1 MEGGFLRIAVLPTAL
16 LWLMQAHA
24 AMNAYACNDCT
35 QAQYREKAASVVAE
49 YGTTLRPY
57 AYIYDKTRGVLRK
70 YSVSP
75 KAVAGGYQYVL
86 DDIAPT
92 ASESDIWNEIREA
105 IAANGGKSIFRVEL
119 DAAND
124 PGIPDRGSSISDFAR
139 TSAFR
144 NDISDWLTSGADA
157 PPVAPTHLTTAVL
170 VQLSRVASLHD
181 DPLSIEAS
189 IRTVDHGL
197 LKLLWTSSET
207 HFVAVSA
214 SDANGGDV
222 SIAGSA
228 TTEQR

>member
-1 MEGGFLRIAVLPTAL
+1 LKGRFLWIVVLLTAL

-35 QAQYREKAASVVAE
+35 PAQYREKAASVAAE
-49 YGTTLRPY
+49 YGTTSRTY
-57 AYIYDKTRGVLRK
+57 AYVHDKTEGELRK
-70 YSVSP
+70 YSGSH
-75 KAVAGGYQYVL
+75 KAVAGGYVL
-86 DDIAPT
+86 VDIAPT
-92 ASESDIWNEIREA
+92 ASEVGIWNEIREA
-105 IAANGGKSIFRVEL
+105 IAANGGKSIFHVEL

-157 PPVAPTHLTTAVL
+157 PAVAPTQLTTAAL
-170 VQLSRVASLHD
+170 VQLSRAAFLHD
-181 DPLSIEAS
+181 DTISIEAT
-189 IRTVDHGL
+189 IRTVDHGR
-197 LKLLWTSSET
+197 LKLLWTSGET

-214 SDANGGDV
+214 SDANGDDV

-228 TTEQR
+228 AAEQR

>member
-1 MEGGFLRIAVLPTAL
+1 VEGGFLRIAVLPTAL

-119 DAAND
+119 DAAAAVF
-124 PGIPDRGSSISDFAR
+124 PILRGPA
-139 TSAFR
+139 
-144 NDISDWLTSGADA
+144 LSG
-157 PPVAPTHLTTAVL
+157 T
-170 VQLSRVASLHD
+170 
-181 DPLSIEAS
+181 I
-189 IRTVDHGL
+189 
-197 LKLLWTSSET
+197 
-207 HFVAVSA
+207 
-214 SDANGGDV
+214 
-222 SIAGSA
+222 SA
-228 TTEQR
+228 TGSRPAPMPRLSHRLT

>member
-1 MEGGFLRIAVLPTAL
+1 
-16 LWLMQAHA
+16 
-24 AMNAYACNDCT
+24 
-35 QAQYREKAASVVAE
+35 
-49 YGTTLRPY
+49 
-57 AYIYDKTRGVLRK
+57 
-70 YSVSP
+70 
-75 KAVAGGYQYVL
+75 
-86 DDIAPT
+86 
-92 ASESDIWNEIREA
+92 
-105 IAANGGKSIFRVEL
+105 
-119 DAAND
+119 
-124 PGIPDRGSSISDFAR
+124 
-139 TSAFR
+139 
-144 NDISDWLTSGADA
+144 
-157 PPVAPTHLTTAVL
+157 LTTAVL